1 MNATKVIVTSSIEI
15 TPELKSHLEFKLKHK
30 FGQQEIIYEVDSS
43 LIAGLVINCG
53 DTELRYDLNSEIQN
67 ITNQIM

>member
-15 TPELKSHLEFKLKHK
+15 SSELKSHLEFKLKHK
-30 FGQQEIIYEVDSS
+30 FGDRVIIYEVDPA

-53 DTELRYDLNSEIQN
+53 DTELRYDLNSEIQH